1 MVRTVG
7 VKQWLKMSGLLKS
20 GAEIKI
26 VPAGEAGR
34 SAGLM
39 RLRCEH
45 VLRVSSAAMMV
56 EVLGWLEAATGPGVQ
71 PTELPEK

>member
-1 MVRTVG
+1 MG

-20 GAEIKI
+20 GAEIEI

-39 RLRCEH
+39 RSRCER
-45 VLRVSSAAMMV
+45 VLRASSAAIVV
-56 EVLGWLEAATGPGVQ
+56 EVLGWLEAVTGPAV
-71 PTELPEK
+71 PLTELPEK